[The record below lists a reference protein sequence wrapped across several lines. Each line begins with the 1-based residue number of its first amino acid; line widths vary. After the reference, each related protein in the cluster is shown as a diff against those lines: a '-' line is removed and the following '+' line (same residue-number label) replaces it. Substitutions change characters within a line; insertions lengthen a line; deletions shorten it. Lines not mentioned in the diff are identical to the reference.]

1 MSQPPSETPPG
12 FGPPPGSASANAP
25 TQSLPLIGSPPDQP
39 APIAPQA
46 PPAAPVTPAAST
58 NTSFPA
64 PPRPDAA
71 RHRAV
76 WAFGLVSL
84 AATVIGLSVEEDG
97 RNFWDSV
104 NAWGGL
110 AILGA
115 VLTLA
120 PVLRST
126 LNLSAH
132 RAWQVAAAG
141 AGALG
146 LFWVLFVLPAAGS
159 NTSFV
164 TTIGAAAGFGAVWIA
179 PGRET
184 ESGPQPQVW

>member
-1 MSQPPSETPPG
+1 M
-12 FGPPPGSASANAP
+12 
-25 TQSLPLIGSPPDQP
+25 GSPPDQA
-39 APIAPQA
+39 APTVPQA
-46 PPAAPVTPAAST
+46 PPAAPVPPAASG
-58 NTSFPA
+58 NASFPA
-64 PPRPDAA
+64 PPHPDATS
-71 RHRAV
+71 HTAV
-76 WAFGLVSL
+76 WALGLASL
-84 AATVIGLSVEEDG
+84 AATVIGLSVNEDG
-97 RNFWDSV
+97 HNFWDTA
-104 NAWGGL
+104 NAWGAL

-115 VLTLA
+115 LLTLA
-120 PVLRST
+120 PVVRST

-159 NTSFV
+159 NTSLV
-164 TTIGAAAGFGAVWIA
+164 ITIGAAAGLAAVWVA